1 MKFNKCSRAPSL
13 DTINRTFRNI
23 EITIEQQS
31 DDVAQLASRIN
42 KLSVEDVFLGPPAL
56 TTRDARLPNLN
67 RPRAYNITPNVAAT
81 TAAAL
86 NAERSAQRLKKAL
99 LAVRKEPLL
108 NVKVNTAPSAPVAF
122 STPKK
127 GEDDAFWK
135 VLNNTTG
142 SLFGEPV
149 VPESI
154 PVGVWNLPPDDN
166 FNPTTPSMPH
176 GRRGAGGQRKHQ
188 SVPLKRSPGPASGM
202 GGAPTTATATPAA
215 TFDWGPLP
223 SFSTP
228 APAKV
233 PTSFVPI
240 SLSNWKK

>member
-1 MKFNKCSRAPSL
+1 
-13 DTINRTFRNI
+13 
-23 EITIEQQS
+23 
-31 DDVAQLASRIN
+31 VAQLASRID
-42 KLSVEDVFLGPPAL
+42 KLSVEDVVLDLPAL
-56 TTRDARLPNLN
+56 PTRDARLPNIN
-67 RPRAYNITPNVAAT
+67 RTRAYNITPNVAAT

-108 NVKVNTAPSAPVAF
+108 NVKVNTVPCAPVAF

-127 GEDDAFWK
+127 GDDDPFWK
-135 VLNNTTG
+135 VLNSTTG

-149 VPESI
+149 MPESI

-166 FNPTTPSMPH
+166 FNPNPTTPSMPH

-188 SVPLKRSPGPASGM
+188 SVPLKRSPGAASAM
-202 GGAPTTATATPAA
+202 GGAPTTAA

-240 SLSNWKK
+240 SPSNWMK

>member
-1 MKFNKCSRAPSL
+1 
-13 DTINRTFRNI
+13 
-23 EITIEQQS
+23 
-31 DDVAQLASRIN
+31 LASRIN
-42 KLSVEDVFLGPPAL
+42 KLSVEDVSFDSPAPRP
-56 TTRDARLPNLN
+56 RDARLPNIN

-108 NVKVNTAPSAPVAF
+108 NVKVSSAPSAPISF
-122 STPKK
+122 GTPKK
-127 GEDDAFWK
+127 EDNDAFSMLLK
-135 VLNNTTG
+135 GTTG

-154 PVGVWNLPPDDN
+154 PAGVWSLPPDDH
-166 FNPTTPSMPH
+166 FNPTTPSVPH
-176 GRRGAGGQRKHQ
+176 GRRGAGGGQRKHQ
-188 SVPLKRSPGPASGM
+188 VVPLKKSGS
-202 GGAPTTATATPAA
+202 GVLGAPAMAAPMPAT

-223 SFSTP
+223 NFSTP
-228 APAKV
+228 APTNV

-240 SLSNWKK
+240 SPTNFKK